1 MREETG
7 MGEALIERKSLAEEV
22 ATRLREDILASA
34 FSPGQRLV
42 IGALSERYG
51 VSHIPIREALRSLES
66 EALVEY
72 RRGSGNVVAGASLE
86 ELHDLYDMRRLLEVH
101 VLRLAVGRYD
111 DDLLETAAEQLR
123 ALTEVE
129 PDRRDDEWWRRHED
143 FHWQLLRPGLTPWS
157 ERILRLLWQS
167 VERYQR
173 LYALVFGD
181 VQRANAEHH
190 GILEAART
198 GDAETLVAVWLQHL
212 AEKEQRV
219 AEGFERQAG
228 DAADA

>member
-1 MREETG
+1 MADG
-7 MGEALIERKSLAEEV
+7 VIERKSLAEEV
-22 ATRLREDILASA
+22 ATRLREDILAAS
-34 FSPGQRLV
+34 FSPGERLV

-72 RRGSGNVVAGASLE
+72 RRGAGNIVASASLDD
-86 ELHDLYDMRRLLEVH
+86 LHDLYDMRRLLEPH
-101 VLRLAVGRYD
+101 ALRLAIAHYD
-111 DDLLETAAEQLR
+111 EDLLDGAAALLE

-129 PDRRDDEWWRRHED
+129 PDRRDDAWWRRHED

-181 VQRANAEHH
+181 VHRANVEHH
-190 GILEAART
+190 RILEASRT
-198 GDAETLVAVWLQHL
+198 GDADTLVEVWLQHL

-219 AEGFERQAG
+219 AEGFRRQTEVSVPPV
-228 DAADA
+228 ADR